1 MRKLPRSLK
10 HRDNQFATVVEDNV
24 ARRSEKVIDCKLRI
38 FYHHFRNGTLSPL
51 GISSIEVGSKGLS
64 SKPAVDSHQNFHRL
78 KLENIFFKFK
88 LISYNKCNKNL
99 VVTEH

>member
-51 GISSIEVGSKGLS
+51 YRPLKSGRKVSVPNLPLTHIKIFTDSSW
-64 SKPAVDSHQNFHRL
+64 RT
-78 KLENIFFKFK
+78 FF
-88 LISYNKCNKNL
+88 SNSN
-99 VVTEH
+99 